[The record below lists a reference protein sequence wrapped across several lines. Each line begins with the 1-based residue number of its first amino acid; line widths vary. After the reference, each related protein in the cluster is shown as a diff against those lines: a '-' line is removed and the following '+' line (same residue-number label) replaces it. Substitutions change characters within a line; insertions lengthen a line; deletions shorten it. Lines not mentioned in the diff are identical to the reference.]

1 MLSHNRP
8 ISVPSSVPVTYSELF
23 FLKSTFILSF
33 QLLPSLQPGQ
43 SPRNFLK
50 VCISY
55 LPHTNRMSNT
65 SPNILSCINYHVAHY
80 AKTPL
85 PFLSLFSP
93 GVFPPILPSNE
104 ETTLHRKTQLA
115 KQPLPTVTLQRSTP
129 VFHTWEVPRSA
140 TFLEKFRCLPS
151 DLPSKLW
158 GW

>member
-1 MLSHNRP
+1 MFKGVFHEGHVTFQSTKKNILKVQDVPKLWMLSHNRT
-8 ISVPSSVPVTYSELF
+8 ISVPSYVPVTYSELF

-65 SPNILSCINYHVAHY
+65 SPNILSCIKYHVPHY
-80 AKTPL
+80 AKTSL

-93 GVFPPILPSNE
+93 GVFPLILPSNE
-104 ETTLHRKTQLA
+104 ETTLYR
-115 KQPLPTVTLQRSTP
+115 
-129 VFHTWEVPRSA
+129 
-140 TFLEKFRCLPS
+140 
-151 DLPSKLW
+151 
-158 GW
+158 